1 LRRNK
6 KALLYTG
13 EILMINK
20 QKIVMAALVAF
31 GMFTA
36 ISGQQITQAQ
46 SNQTPTRSTQNAI
59 ITTDRQF
66 VIEAARGGK
75 AEVELGKLA
84 LQKAANDDVKQFGQ
98 QMVQEHTQANNELKQ
113 LAAQKGITLPK
124 DVGAENK
131 EVKAELSKL
140 SGKAFD
146 QAYINQMVKDHAK
159 TVSLFQREA
168 EQGQDEDLK
177 AWATKTLPTLQE
189 HLQRANAIKT
199 QLTAT
204 AK

>member
-1 LRRNK
+1 
-6 KALLYTG
+6 
-13 EILMINK
+13 MINK